1 MNPRHRQDKP
11 LRARAAARPKTPLVA
26 SLTALLAAAALVAS
40 LAACGGAPKTPVDHE
55 GLRDRADQETDQL

>member
-1 MNPRHRQDKP
+1 MRRRAWGGRAPTLAAP
-11 LRARAAARPKTPLVA
+11 LAAPLA
-26 SLTALLAAAALVAS
+26 ALLAAALVAS